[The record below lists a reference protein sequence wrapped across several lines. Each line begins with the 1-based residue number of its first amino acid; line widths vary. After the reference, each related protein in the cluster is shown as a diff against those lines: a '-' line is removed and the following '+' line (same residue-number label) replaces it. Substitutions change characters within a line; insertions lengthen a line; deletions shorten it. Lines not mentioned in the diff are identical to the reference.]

1 MDRRRQPGRPGA
13 LRAAACGRRRSGSA
27 DAILVSQVVT
37 QKQVHARQLTK
48 LVDLLEAEGLRDRY
62 LLVARRPAALEHVR
76 QGAWVRRRLR
86 ARLDALAGRG
96 LDRDQSSSNAEDGGV
111 MEGLT
116 VELRM
121 RLSAADVHYGGNLVD
136 GAHGLEIFGDI
147 VTELAIH
154 TDGDEG
160 LFAGYEKVEFLAP
173 LYGGDFVRATRHDR
187 PHGQHQ
193 PHRRPGD
200 LEGDR
205 RPARH
210 QRLGGRLPRRAGA
223 RRPAPAAPTWSRRST
238 RAGRRAGSRRARREP
253 DGDLIITVAPCGAE
267 TTREQA
273 PGVPYTPAEIAAEA
287 RRAFDAGARMV
298 HVHARW
304 DDGTPTQDADR
315 YTETVAAIR
324 ERVPEIDRPGLDRRR
339 DRHDGGGAAGLA
351 RRPSRRWRA

>member
-1 MDRRRQPGRPGA
+1 
-13 LRAAACGRRRSGSA
+13 
-27 DAILVSQVVT
+27 
-37 QKQVHARQLTK
+37 
-48 LVDLLEAEGLRDRY
+48 
-62 LLVARRPAALEHVR
+62 
-76 QGAWVRRRLR
+76 
-86 ARLDALAGRG
+86 
-96 LDRDQSSSNAEDGGV
+96 
-111 MEGLT
+111 
-116 VELRM
+116 M

-173 LYGGDFVRATRHDR
+173 LYGGDFVRATGHDR

-210 QRLGGRLPRRAGA
+210 QRLRGRLPRRAGA
-223 RRPAPAAPTWSRRST
+223 RRPAPAAPTWSRRIT
-238 RAGRRAGSRRARREP
+238 RAVRRAGRSQPASASTHPRSRAM
-253 DGDLIITVAPCGAE
+253 DDLIVTVAPCGAE

-273 PGVPYTPAEIAAEA
+273 PGVPFTPAEIAAET

-304 DDGTPTQDADR
+304 DDGTPDPGRRPLHRDR
-315 YTETVAAIR
+315 GGD
-324 ERVPEIDRPGLDRRR
+324 PLGRRR
-339 DRHDGGGAAGLA
+339 RSSCRSRPAGRSA
-351 RRPSRRWRA
+351 CRRRSGWAPSRPPRRWRA

>member
-1 MDRRRQPGRPGA
+1 M
-13 LRAAACGRRRSGSA
+13 
-27 DAILVSQVVT
+27 SQVVT

-62 LLVARRPAALEHVR
+62 LLIAGGPRLSNTFAKELGYDAGFGPGSTPSQVA
-76 QGAWVRRRLR
+76 AWVADR
-86 ARLDALAGRG
+86 AHPT
-96 LDRDQSSSNAEDGGV
+96 QGGV

-173 LYGGDFVRATRHDR
+173 MYGGDFVRATRHDR

-193 PHRRPGD
+193 PHGRPGD

-210 QRLGGRLPRRAGA
+210 LAT
-223 RRPAPAAPTWSRRST
+223 RRPTGW
-238 RAGRRAGSRRARREP
+238 
-253 DGDLIITVAPCGAE
+253 
-267 TTREQA
+267 
-273 PGVPYTPAEIAAEA
+273 
-287 RRAFDAGARMV
+287 
-298 HVHARW
+298 
-304 DDGTPTQDADR
+304 
-315 YTETVAAIR
+315 
-324 ERVPEIDRPGLDRRR
+324 
-339 DRHDGGGAAGLA
+339 
-351 RRPSRRWRA
+351 PSRCW